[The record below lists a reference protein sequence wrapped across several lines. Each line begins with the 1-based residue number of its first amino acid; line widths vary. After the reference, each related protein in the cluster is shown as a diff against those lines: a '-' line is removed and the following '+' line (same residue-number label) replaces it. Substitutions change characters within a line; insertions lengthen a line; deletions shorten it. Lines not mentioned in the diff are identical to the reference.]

1 MPILNLSLMNLII
14 IKNSVKKNGNNSV
27 LERFPKLF
35 DVLILV
41 LKKGL

>member
-14 IKNSVKKNGNNSV
+14 IKNSVKKNENNNV
-27 LERFPKLF
+27 LEHFPKLF